1 MPKEI
6 QPYAY
11 QCDCGY
17 LAQFSE
23 NAVKEAKAR
32 SIGKKQWISEGQG
45 LEKHIVVFQDGI
57 MTAMLCP
64 REGRHD
70 SSAPK
75 FTGTQGR
82 YLAFIHQYTQLHGR
96 PPAEADMQD
105 YFRVSPPSVHQMV
118 LTLERKRLIQR
129 TPGQAR
135 SITVLVP
142 ADRLPRL
149 ESV

>member
-23 NAVKEAKAR
+23 NSVKDAKAR
-32 SIGKKQWISEGQG
+32 SLGKQQWISEGQG

-57 MTAMLCP
+57 MTTMLCP

-70 SSAPK
+70 SSAPR

-82 YLAFIHQYTQLHGR
+82 YLAFIQQYTQLHGVA
-96 PPAEADMQD
+96 PAEADMQT
-105 YFRVSPPSVHQMV
+105 YFQVSPPSVHQMV
-118 LTLERKRLIQR
+118 LTLERKRLIR
-129 TPGQAR
+129 RVPGQAR
-135 SITVLVP
+135 SIAVLVP
-142 ADRLPRL
+142 AEDLPAL
-149 ESV
+149 K